1 MFPTLQK
8 GSTVNLEILSPNQ
21 LKNGDI
27 IGVILKGKKEIIFR
41 NCFFIDGKKK
51 KVNLFPMN
59 HSYETATYEMKDIKL
74 IGKAKRII
82 TNLE

>member
-1 MFPTLQK
+1 MFPAISK
-8 GSTVNLEILSPNQ
+8 GNTVTLEIITLDK

-41 NCFFIDGKKK
+41 KCFFVDEKKK

-59 HSYETATYEMKDIKL
+59 SAFETFMYKMKDIKL

>member
-1 MFPTLQK
+1 MFPTIPK
-8 GSTVNLEILSPNQ
+8 GSIVNLEIITIDQ

-27 IGVILKGKKEIIFR
+27 IGIVIKSKKEIIFR
-41 NCFFIDGKKK
+41 KCFFADEKKK

-59 HSYETATYEMKDIKL
+59 PTYETFMYEMKDIKL